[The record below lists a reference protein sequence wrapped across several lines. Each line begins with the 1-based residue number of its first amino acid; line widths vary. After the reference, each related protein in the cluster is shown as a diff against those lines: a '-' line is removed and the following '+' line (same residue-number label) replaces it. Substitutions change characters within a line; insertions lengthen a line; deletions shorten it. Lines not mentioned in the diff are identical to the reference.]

1 MRRLKTGLVMKAAI
15 SEGNFKKVFSLMA
28 ETGNIPDRI
37 QGVPFGIFL
46 EKGGIEP
53 HTIMGPTALSFGRG
67 GFSIISRA
75 NEGS

>member
-1 MRRLKTGLVMKAAI
+1 MKAAI
-15 SEGNFKKVFSLMA
+15 SEWNFKKVFSLMA